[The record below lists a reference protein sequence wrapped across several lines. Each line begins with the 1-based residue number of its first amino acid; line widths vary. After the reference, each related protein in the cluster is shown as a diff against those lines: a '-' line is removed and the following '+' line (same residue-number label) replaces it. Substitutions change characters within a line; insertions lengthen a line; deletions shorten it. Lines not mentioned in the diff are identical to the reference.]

1 MSNYI
6 NVSVWTEKRSY
17 WNWKNKT
24 GRNDA
29 VSDSNWM
36 LLQIKGR
43 QDVKHVTFL
52 KHYSYF
58 DTCTYIVVGNKYCKS
73 QVVWTV
79 FIIKKYD
86 KEDISILLCAPKK
99 LSRLF

>member
-1 MSNYI
+1 MSYYI

-43 QDVKHVTFL
+43 QDVEHVTFL
-52 KHYSYF
+52 KHITVIS
-58 DTCTYIVVGNKYCKS
+58 IHVVGNKYCKS

-79 FIIKKYD
+79 FIIKRYD